1 MSRRPSICTGINLP
15 IQSGSDRILG
25 LMNRG
30 YTVEKYA
37 SIIEMIRDHLPEPS
51 VTSDLIVGF
60 PGETDDDF
68 RESVRVVEKFR
79 FDLVH
84 TAAYSP
90 RDGTPAARM
99 DGQVPFAVKKRRLA
113 EINRIQEDITMAI
126 NDALVGREFEV
137 LVDGFAPRGDS
148 MLQGRTSA
156 DKVVIFPGDASL
168 LGSFRMVRITGS
180 GNWSLRGEIIPEG
193 TQ

>member
-1 MSRRPSICTGINLP
+1 
-15 IQSGSDRILG
+15 
-25 LMNRG
+25 
-30 YTVEKYA
+30 
-37 SIIEMIRDHLPEPS
+37 
-51 VTSDLIVGF
+51 VGF